1 MIEKPSHEITQ
12 LLQAWGQGDKT
23 ALAQLA
29 PLIEAELHRLAQH
42 FIYKEHQGNSLE
54 ATELVNEAYVRLI
67 DWQNI
72 AWQNRAHFVGIAANI
87 MRNVLVDHARRRHNR
102 KHGGD
107 LLRVSL
113 AGAAFEPQQSD
124 PEIIELH
131 DALTELSKL
140 DSRQARIVELRFFG
154 GLTEAEIAEVL
165 DLSERQVRRD
175 WSVARAWL
183 YRELNHQSEQ

>member
-1 MIEKPSHEITQ
+1 MTEKPSHEITQ
-12 LLQAWGQGDKT
+12 LLRAWGQGDET

-29 PLIEAELHRLAQH
+29 PLVEVELHRLAQQYL
-42 FIYKEHQGNSLE
+42 YKERQGHSLQ

-72 AWQNRAHFVGIAANI
+72 EWQNRAQFVGIAASL
-87 MRNVLVDHARRRHNR
+87 MRNVLVDHARRRLNR

-113 AGAAFEPQQSD
+113 AHADFEPQPSAPD
-124 PEIIELH
+124 VIALH
-131 DALTELSKL
+131 DALTDLAKL
-140 DSRQARIVELRFFG
+140 DLRQARIVELRFFG
-154 GLTEAEIAEVL
+154 GLTEAEIAQVL
-165 DLSERQVRRD
+165 ELSERQVRRD

-183 YRELNHQSEQ
+183 YRALNQQ

>member
-1 MIEKPSHEITQ
+1 MTEKPSHEITL
-12 LLQAWGQGDKT
+12 LLQAWGQGDET

-72 AWQNRAHFVGIAANI
+72 EWRNRAHFVGIAANI
-87 MRNVLVDHARRRHNR
+87 MRNVLVDHARSRHNR

-113 AGAAFEPQQSD
+113 GHADFEPQQSD

-131 DALTELSKL
+131 DALTELFKL
-140 DSRQARIVELRFFG
+140 DPRQARIVELRFFG
-154 GLTEAEIAEVL
+154 GLTEAEIAHVL

-183 YRELNHQSEQ
+183 YRELNHQ

>member
-1 MIEKPSHEITQ
+1 MREKPSHEITQ
-12 LLQAWGQGDKT
+12 LLRDWGQGDET
-23 ALAQLA
+23 AFAQLA

-42 FIYKEHQGNSLE
+42 FLHKERQGHSLQ

-72 AWQNRAHFVGIAANI
+72 AWQNRAQFVGIAASI
-87 MRNVLVDHARRRHNR
+87 MRNVLVDHARRRLNH

-113 AGAAFEPQQSD
+113 PQADFESQPSD
-124 PEIIELH
+124 PEVIALHEALAEL
-131 DALTELSKL
+131 AKL
-140 DSRQARIVELRFFG
+140 DLRQSRIVELRFFG
-154 GLTEAEIAEVL
+154 GLTEAEIAHVME
-165 DLSERQVRRD
+165 LSERQVRRD

-183 YRELNHQSEQ
+183 YRELNQQ